1 MTDITWY
8 VASTK
13 GYLQSC
19 KDLQHALKVL
29 RECEKTKQGL
39 GSFYLMRT
47 PDSVA
52 ADSKGH

>member
-13 GYLQSC
+13 GYLQQC
-19 KDLQHALKVL
+19 DDEKHAEMVL

-47 PDSVA
+47 PDRVA
-52 ADSKGH
+52 VDSKGN

>member
-19 KDLQHALKVL
+19 KDLQHALQELKKCQ
-29 RECEKTKQGL
+29 REKRCP
-39 GSFYLMRT
+39 GSFYILRT
-47 PDSVA
+47 PDTRPTT
-52 ADSKGH
+52 

>member
-13 GYLQSC
+13 GYLQRC
-19 KDLQHALKVL
+19 DDEKHAEMVL

-47 PDSVA
+47 PDTA
-52 ADSKGH
+52 AVDGKGH

>member
-29 RECEKTKQGL
+29 RECEKTKRGL

-47 PDSVA
+47 PDTA
-52 ADSKGH
+52 AVDGKGH